1 MTLQEWFEIEEIKSL
16 RMQYAH
22 SIDTLQKEK
31 VMALFTEDYVIET
44 DASFSTPSMDKKAW
58 GNYVDDL
65 FNRHKPNEMFHSF
78 STPLIELVDENHAT
92 GVWYLLDYDVHFEQ
106 MFRLLGT
113 CSDLYRKEN
122 GEWKIEKTTLHVMWP
137 NKWYR

>member
-1 MTLQEWFEIEEIKSL
+1 MTLQEWLEIEEIKNL

-22 SIDTLQKEK
+22 GIDTLQKDK
-31 VMALFTEDYVIET
+31 VMALFTEDYVIDTE
-44 DASFSTPSMDKKAW
+44 ASFPMPSMDKNAW
-58 GNYVDDL
+58 GEYVNEL
-65 FNRHKPNEMFHSF
+65 FGRHKPHEMFHSF
-78 STPLIELVDENHAT
+78 STPLIELMDENHAS

-113 CSDLYRKEN
+113 CHDQYRKEN
-122 GEWKIEKTTLHVMWP
+122 GRWKIAKTTLRVLWP